1 MKKKVAKIKKSFI
14 ESIKDFSF
22 KKLLHNILHFMKYN
36 RVFLSYVIISLISC
50 KLLRV
55 FTIEDGLNIKAFL
68 FDLSII
74 LLIGSFGYFFKP
86 KNHFRYWVV
95 VLFFITLINTING
108 MYYMFFTSFASFSLL
123 ETFAQTFT
131 VSDSVVAKLSFK
143 TFVYLIL

>member
-86 KNHFRYWVV
+86 KNQFRYWVV